1 MLLSDPWWAEVSFSL
16 TLATYFY
23 YIYVM
28 PLVEFN
34 MKTFKGGAILATG
47 AAQRN
52 ARIMYSLSNIRKM
65 SSLSEKEKIAIYKML
80 LDG

>member
-1 MLLSDPWWAEVSFSL
+1 
-16 TLATYFY
+16 
-23 YIYVM
+23 M

-34 MKTFKGGAILATG
+34 TKTFKGSVILATEE
-47 AAQRN
+47 AQRH
-52 ARIMYSLSNIRKM
+52 ARIMYSLRNIRKM